1 MKSEDIKIGKK
12 YKNRLF
18 KDVTYFGVGLRGA
31 TKIDLVIVDAPQKEE
46 LGLIVYYSKNEYAR
60 SFFFDNLY
68 EI

>member
-18 KDVTYFGVGLRGA
+18 KNVTYLGVGLRGA
-31 TKIDLVIVDAPQKEE
+31 TKIDLVIFDTPTKEE
-46 LGLIVYYSKNEYAR
+46 LGLIVYYSKNEFVR
-60 SFFFDNLY
+60 TVFFDNLY